1 MSIRAIIQ
9 SFTPNKSQWI
19 STPLSGEQQSSLT
32 GCFADT
38 AQAHRLREE
47 LLGAGQGGPS
57 P

>member
-9 SFTPNKSQWI
+9 SFAPNKSQWI